1 MDTLS
6 YGYQRPADGDR
17 ASVWMPALKANVTKM
32 NDHNHDGS
40 NSAALTPSSIAKYS
54 HTKLAAD
61 WVSAGGGNYT
71 MDITVPGGITEINNF
86 IPKFINNTT
95 GELLYLSMTRLTA
108 TTYRVA
114 INDNTIDLLIKYG

>member
-6 YGYQRPADGDR
+6 YGYQRPANGDT
-17 ASVWMPALKANVTKM
+17 AATWMPALRANVTKL

-40 NSAALTPSSIAKYS
+40 NSAALTPNAIEKYS
-54 HTKLAAD
+54 HTKLAAG
-61 WVSAGGGNYT
+61 WSSAGGGNYT
-71 MDITVPGGITEINNF
+71 QTITVPTGITEINDF
-86 IPKFINNTT
+86 IPKFINNST

-108 TTYRVA
+108 TTYSVA